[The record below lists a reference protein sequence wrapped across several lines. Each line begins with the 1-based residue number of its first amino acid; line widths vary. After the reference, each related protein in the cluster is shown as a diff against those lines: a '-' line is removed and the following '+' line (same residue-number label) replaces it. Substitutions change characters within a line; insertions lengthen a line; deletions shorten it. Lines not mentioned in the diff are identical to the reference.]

1 MRNIKI
7 LIAVATLALPLAAT
21 AQAQKPGAKGG
32 EVTVSEP
39 GKAGIAR
46 TLEASAQI
54 VSIDKKTRT
63 LSLKAANG
71 KVTDV
76 VAGPEVKN
84 FEQIKVGDMV
94 VARVMQSLML
104 ELQKVKSGMT
114 GISATD
120 TAVKAQPG
128 ERPAIAAG
136 SEVSAIAKVTKVDAK
151 AKIIALKGPR
161 GNEVTLDVQNP
172 EQFKVVK
179 VGDEVLVTYTEAIAV
194 SVEPAKKPEAKKAE
208 AKK

>member
-1 MRNIKI
+1 MRTTNV
-7 LIAVATLALPLAAT
+7 LIAVAALALPFAAT
-21 AQAQKPGAKGG
+21 AQEKKATAKGG

-39 GKAGIAR
+39 GKAGMAR
-46 TLEASAQI
+46 TIEASAQV
-54 VSIDKKTRT
+54 VSIDKKKRT

-71 KVTDV
+71 KVGDV

-84 FEQIKVGDMV
+84 FDQIKVGDMV

-104 ELQKVKSGMT
+104 ELQKVKSGMS

-120 TAVKAQPG
+120 TAIKAQPG
-128 ERPAIAAG
+128 ERPAVG
-136 SEVSAIAKVTKVDAK
+136 MSSEVSAIAKVTKVDPK
-151 AKIIALKGPR
+151 AKIIALVGPR

-172 EQFKVVK
+172 KQFDVVK
-179 VGDEVLVTYTEAIAV
+179 VGDEVLVTYTEAVAV
-194 SVEPAKKPEAKKAE
+194 SVEPAKKPEAKKAD